1 MLEERKRILNMV
13 KEGKLTV
20 DEALTLLEEL
30 EKSSKTMEQKQEEII
45 HDLSTAVNFEE
56 AKKEDNVHYKF
67 QSVKDKIFDFVDSAL
82 KNERI

>member
-30 EKSSKTMEQKQEEII
+30 EKAAKQWSRSKRKSSMIC
-45 HDLSTAVNFEE
+45 L
-56 AKKEDNVHYKF
+56 
-67 QSVKDKIFDFVDSAL
+67 L
-82 KNERI
+82 R